1 MFHGILRMCFG
12 DWRRSREP
20 GEKNPGN
27 HKILVDIHKMDR
39 YTTIYSGLYQLEVA
53 YEVSVLQ
60 Q

>member
-1 MFHGILRMCFG
+1 MCFG
-12 DWRRSREP
+12 DWRRSREQ
-20 GEKNPGN
+20 GGKNPGN